1 MNVLVID
8 IGGSHIKLLAS
19 GASDS
24 RQLDS
29 HAELTPD
36 QLVDDVK
43 RLTKDWQYDVVSMG
57 YPGQTGPDAPTAEP
71 GNLGTGWI
79 GFDFSAAL
87 ERPVRLVNDAAM
99 QALGAYTHGRMLFLG
114 LGTGLGSAL
123 IAERV
128 IIPLELGCLRYGP
141 EETLAER
148 LGKAGF
154 DRLGHD
160 RWMQTLTETVDVL
173 HAALRAD
180 EVVLGGGNAARVD
193 PLPRQTRRGH
203 NDDAFTG
210 GMRLWEEWIEP
221 HDRPAADTWRVV
233 R

>member
-1 MNVLVID
+1 VID
-8 IGGSHIKLLAS
+8 IGGSHVKLLAS
-19 GASDS
+19 GVADP
-24 RQLDS
+24 RQVDS
-29 HAELTPD
+29 HAELTPH
-36 QLVDDVK
+36 QLVAQVK
-43 RLTKDWQYDVVSMG
+43 RLTQDWQYDVVSVG
-57 YPGQTGPDAPTAEP
+57 YPGQTGPDTPTAEP

-87 ERPVRLVNDAAM
+87 DRPVRLVNDAVM

-128 IIPLELGCLRYGP
+128 AIPLELGCLRYNAD
-141 EETLAER
+141 ETLAER
-148 LGKAGF
+148 LGRAGF

-160 RWMQTLTETVDVL
+160 RWMQSLTKTVDVL

-180 EVVLGGGNAARVD
+180 EIVLGGGNAARVH
-193 PLPRQTRRGH
+193 PLPPETRRGH
-203 NDDAFTG
+203 NDDAFAG

-221 HDRPAADTWRVV
+221 HDRPAAGTWRVV
-233 R
+233 Q